1 VVAVDRDQVTLL
13 DCDQVQQVAEGD
25 LKL

>member
-1 VVAVDRDQVTLL
+1 VAVDRDQVTLL